1 MDVVLGKKLDFDSN
15 EFGVDTDTFLSDL
28 TKYLNSTECKDFK
41 FLGSDDP
48 KIIEKARRRRTYLK
62 NLFRTNEV
70 VRKKRFQEQ
79 VEYIIMSGINIVPQF
94 TEPVINIRK
103 ILNFLLSYDVV
114 SYLLTL
120 FDMMS
125 FDGNFRDWFKYEETY
140 VLFWILNSSEF
151 TLVFFIDEMID
162 SIIKA
167 GQRIDSVKV
176 QVYKEYRQ
184 TLSTFFHLCFK
195 KLAGPGGRVNQSAI
209 ETQRRR
215 ADNTNYNLVVKQA
228 YADDELDLGEPDLGE
243 PEERIMIDNVFRT
256 PGHGDNIR
264 EFLGVTPYK
273 TIEEK
278 KKRNSAATKIQSM
291 QRMVS
296 AKKRAT
302 APKTASATG
311 GNRKSKPTRK
321 NKK

>member
-1 MDVVLGKKLDFDSN
+1 MDVLGKKLDFDSN
-15 EFGVDTDTFLSDL
+15 EFGVDTETFLSDL

-41 FLGSDDP
+41 FLSSDP

-62 NLFRTNEV
+62 NRFRTNEV
-70 VRKKRFQEQ
+70 VRKQ

-120 FDMMS
+120 FDMTTY
-125 FDGNFRDWFKYEETY
+125 DGDNLSFRDWFGTYEETY
-140 VLFWILNSSEF
+140 MLGWILNSSEF

-278 KKRNSAATKIQSM
+278 KKRNYAATKIQSM